1 MAHHVDYDYKSAMD
15 VQTLSKCLKG
25 TLIALLVGCG
35 NGGGAGDHLGSKTV
49 AEQAPI
55 DVTQFS
61 TDPNTEHRVL
71 YMRADEVH
79 RRLQSFQFE
88 AESTWSV
95 VRENKTHE
103 QLDRYQV
110 QYDALGNRSYLLETP
125 KEINTAYLHDGQFYV
140 RQNLGRL
147 RRKPPRG
154 VGLDEWG
161 EIAFSSLRQTLALF
175 RPELRLEQGNVTKL
189 GEREVVRIKLG
200 LREDPVETKLTDL
213 PIPTRAVSSVAN
225 WREKASPTSLKGH
238 LLIDRNTGVI
248 VRADIKG
255 ELEVPREPSALI
267 IGVHYQSGITGI
279 GNTKALPEPKR
290 SIKELRRKR
299 PPHQMLS
306 FFSKHLPK
314 PAPEE
319 EKAPKTKP

>member
-1 MAHHVDYDYKSAMD
+1 MAHQPHYDYKFAMD
-15 VQTLSKCLKG
+15 LHTISKTLKG
-25 TLIALLVGCG
+25 TLIALLVGCS
-35 NGGGAGDHLGSKTV
+35 NGGGAAEHPGFKAM

-55 DVTQFS
+55 DTSLFS
-61 TDPNTEHRVL
+61 TDGNTEHRTL
-71 YMRADEVH
+71 YMRADEAA

-95 VRENKTHE
+95 VRDDKLHE
-103 QLDRYQV
+103 QLDRYKV

-140 RQNLGRL
+140 RHNLGRL
-147 RRKPPRG
+147 RQKAPRG
-154 VGLDEWG
+154 VGLDDWG

-175 RPELRLEQGNVTKL
+175 RPELSFEQGNVTKL
-189 GEREVVRIKLG
+189 GEREVIRVRLG
-200 LREDPVETKLTDL
+200 LREDPVESQLMGL
-213 PIPTRAVSSVAN
+213 PSPTRAIPSVAS
-225 WREKASPTSLKGH
+225 WREKAKPKFIKGH
-238 LLIDRNTGVI
+238 LLLDRNTGVI
-248 VRADIKG
+248 LRADIKG

-279 GNTKALPEPKR
+279 GSTKPLPEPKK

-314 PAPEE
+314 PEPKE